1 MSLMI
6 LLSNKIQNVEKKS
19 MHMDRVRMIFPSLM
33 LVLVISMVVVG
44 CSNDATDQDLDP
56 SGSATL
62 SGTPI
67 QFVPQEII
75 FPKDGAKMVLVPGE
89 EFKMGDH
96 FNDGLKDEVPMHTVY
111 VDAFYM
117 DAYEVT
123 NQQYQKFIDAT
134 GYQPPKQLEDPKFNS
149 PNQPVIGVDWFDA
162 VGYAKWAG
170 KRLPTEAEWEKA
182 ARGSFIGKRYP
193 WGNYITHN
201 DANYNGSNGR
211 DQWVWKPA
219 SVGSFP
225 PNRYGL
231 YDMAGNV
238 SEWCWDWYD
247 SNYYSLS
254 AKKNPKGP
262 IQGAYRIV
270 RGGSWNSNKY
280 YLRVATRNFNSPE
293 SYYQYC
299 GFRCVCDATTI
310 F

>member
-1 MSLMI
+1 MLLMI
-6 LLSNKIQNVEKKS
+6 LLSNKIKNVEKKS
-19 MHMDRVRMIFPSLM
+19 MHMDRIRMIFPNLM

-75 FPKDGAKMVLVPGE
+75 FPKDGAKMVLIPGE

-96 FNDGLKDEVPMHTVY
+96 FNDGLKDEVPIHTVY

-162 VGYAKWAG
+162 AEYAKWA
-170 KRLPTEAEWEKA
+170 
-182 ARGSFIGKRYP
+182 
-193 WGNYITHN
+193 
-201 DANYNGSNGR
+201 
-211 DQWVWKPA
+211 
-219 SVGSFP
+219 
-225 PNRYGL
+225 
-231 YDMAGNV
+231 
-238 SEWCWDWYD
+238 
-247 SNYYSLS
+247 
-254 AKKNPKGP
+254 
-262 IQGAYRIV
+262 
-270 RGGSWNSNKY
+270 
-280 YLRVATRNFNSPE
+280 
-293 SYYQYC
+293 
-299 GFRCVCDATTI
+299 
-310 F
+310 